1 MRLAPCGVDDS
12 FPSSLFSLFS
22 LLSLPLSSLS
32 SRFAC
37 CLSKHTHTHTM
48 KEEDKNKS
56 SDKQARVSELCDCDV
71 LFVPVSQTKAR
82 VTERTLMLL
91 LLLWFFFGRQ
101 LGPTHDTKRRQVHN
115 SSHSP
120 LHFVVQRVVRHRQQ
134 VCYNGLSPK
143 NQCSSISTQGYLC
156 QSQEGKRKKNKK
168 RSDDKKEKQRKKEKG
183 KKQQKNDLS
192 HKLAWHSK
200 PLNNLT
206 FFLLL
211 CSVAFFPPCYIHPPI
226 PPHIHPFFACCPSI
240 VRLVTA
246 LSPPLSPLTRTSPA

>member
-1 MRLAPCGVDDS
+1 
-12 FPSSLFSLFS
+12 
-22 LLSLPLSSLS
+22 
-32 SRFAC
+32 
-37 CLSKHTHTHTM
+37 M

-168 RSDDKKEKQRKKEKG
+168 RSDDKKEKQRKKEKKNKN
-183 KKQQKNDLS
+183 KKTTFPANLRGIQS
-192 HKLAWHSK
+192 H
-200 PLNNLT
+200 
-206 FFLLL
+206 
-211 CSVAFFPPCYIHPPI
+211 
-226 PPHIHPFFACCPSI
+226 
-240 VRLVTA
+240 
-246 LSPPLSPLTRTSPA
+246 

>member
-1 MRLAPCGVDDS
+1 
-12 FPSSLFSLFS
+12 
-22 LLSLPLSSLS
+22 
-32 SRFAC
+32 
-37 CLSKHTHTHTM
+37 M

-115 SSHSP
+115 SSHPP

-211 CSVAFFPPCYIHPPI
+211 CSVAFFPPCYIHPPHSTKHS
-226 PPHIHPFFACCPSI
+226 PLFLLAVH
-240 VRLVTA
+240 RLSA
-246 LSPPLSPLTRTSPA
+246 WSQLFLPPLSPLTRTSPA